1 MKTDIDKISDSIN
14 AVQQQLGLSAEVA
27 AKRLKV
33 AALAMNEMRLEA
45 SNKIDTTKVFE
56 KK

>member
-1 MKTDIDKISDSIN
+1 MKTDIDKISDSIK
-14 AVQQQLGLSAEVA
+14 AAQQQLGLSAEVA

-33 AALAMNEMRLEA
+33 AALAMNEIRLEA
-45 SNKIDTTKVFE
+45 SNKIDPTKVFE

>member
-1 MKTDIDKISDSIN
+1 MKTDIDKISDSIK
-14 AVQQQLGLSAEVA
+14 ATQQQLGLAAEVA
-27 AKRLKV
+27 SKRFKA

-45 SNKIDTTKVFE
+45 PNKIDLSKIFE